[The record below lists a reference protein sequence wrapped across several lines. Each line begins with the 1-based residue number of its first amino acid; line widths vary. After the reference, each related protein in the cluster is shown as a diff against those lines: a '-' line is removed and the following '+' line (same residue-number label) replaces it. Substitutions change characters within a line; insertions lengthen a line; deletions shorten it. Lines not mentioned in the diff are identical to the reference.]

1 MPQRAFVMR
10 VVNDVRPHVNETS
23 GRRFKNSLLWRAF
36 LRGCV
41 FGDRLNRIRVHVR
54 PHRRQKKMSVFKQK
68 WMRVDGALVI
78 SPFTLG
84 ISI

>member
-54 PHRRQKKMSVFKQK
+54 PHRRQKKNVRFQTKMDACG
-68 WMRVDGALVI
+68 RGLGYL
-78 SPFTLG
+78 TLY
-84 ISI
+84 IRY